1 MKKTSLR
8 DFRRTRKNGLTA
20 ISLLEEDE
28 LIAVRLT
35 DGRKQVLIATEEGK
49 FIRFHEREVRTMGRS
64 ARGVRAI
71 ELSPGTAVVGADLID
86 TGQEVLMVSARGYG
100 KRVAEKEF
108 RLQRR
113 GGKGLIGMKIS
124 QVSGPPERL
133 CHFKRRGRGR
143 IYHCNRQRHCQPAEE
158 RSGIP
163 DGPLCPRGNPY
174 SPGQGRSGGQP
185 GWP

>member
-1 MKKTSLR
+1 M
-8 DFRRTRKNGLTA
+8 
-20 ISLLEEDE
+20 
-28 LIAVRLT
+28 
-35 DGRKQVLIATEEGK
+35 IATEEGK

-124 QVSGPPERL
+124 QVSGPL
-133 CHFKRRGRGR
+133 RGFVTLKGEEEEEF
-143 IYHCNRQRHCQPAEE
+143 IIVTAKGIVNRQKSDQVSLMGRYA
-158 RSGIP
+158 
-163 DGPLCPRGNPY
+163 RGVTLIRLDKEDRVVNLV
-174 SPGQGRSGGQP
+174 GLD
-185 GWP
+185 